1 MVTPTKLW
9 NSFLS
14 TKHLSPLNSTV
25 CNEYIFGLVIING
38 GTFLIQRRQEI
49 SKISSLTE
57 MKFNNVL
64 FLDHNSVYYFK
75 DNFVTC

>member
-38 GTFLIQRRQEI
+38 GPFFESRQEI

>member
-1 MVTPTKLW
+1 MVTLW

-14 TKHLSPLNSTV
+14 TKHRSRLNSTV

-49 SKISSLTE
+49 SKKKSLTE